1 MARTAW
7 ALFDLEYVGRPAA
20 FLIAADLHC
29 HYNYIYS
36 YYTSWQSYR
45 MYYIRY
51 VCNPHPHTHTCTV
64 IYAVRFNVYH
74 NIVHICISCI
84 NLIIFDPDLCDP
96 WHFFCQRIWSGLV
109 KDWSTAIF
117 QQDGALLRRC
127 TSEDSHDSR
136 VLTGAIRSHL
146 RVFGSRPCHVR
157 FFRCCSIRFNEFG
170 SLAV

>member
-1 MARTAW
+1 MLAGQQPFWLQQICIVIIIIYIVIIHHDNHTGCIISDMFATRT
-7 ALFDLEYVGRPAA
+7 
-20 FLIAADLHC
+20 
-29 HYNYIYS
+29 
-36 YYTSWQSYR
+36 
-45 MYYIRY
+45 
-51 VCNPHPHTHTCTV
+51 HTHTCTV